1 MDNYTTEQAAI
12 QGFTDVQQ
20 VTPVMPIYP
29 VLPMPFDPFCPQFSP
44 QEALEKGT
52 LFKWLYDPY
61 VPTMPRRRGLFG

>member
-1 MDNYTTEQAAI
+1 
-12 QGFTDVQQ
+12 
-20 VTPVMPIYP
+20 MPIYP